1 MWWLAIKTFFNEKV
15 MSTTGIFIGI
25 FALIIAVFVYSNS
38 DVILSKFGF
47 ETTANL
53 KSEVTRLQGELK
65 QAKEINDKLNA
76 DLAAQTT
83 RHKAELAAVVETYK
97 EREKVKDK
105 IIEVKT
111 QKELKDRETINK
123 LKAKM
128 VVTPTEIT
136 IPLEE
141 YNQLSASNIDSI
153 NEVFNSFFPELK
165 ETQ

>member
-111 QKELKDRETINK
+111 KKELKDRDTINK